1 MSLLFRG
8 QRMASELSTNNPDLI
23 ESIRSNIRNGNDNQ
37 SDNNPDE
44 STGILHRRIAR
55 WITF

>member
-1 MSLLFRG
+1 MSSLNDQMSLLFRG

-23 ESIRSNIRNGNDNQ
+23 ESIRRNIRNDNDNQ

-44 STGILHRRIAR
+44 STGILH
-55 WITF
+55 